1 MDRTEP
7 TRAGMA
13 RTTSFSWWR
22 RHLQSPR
29 GRGWLGRD
37 GIDSQGRRHRAHA
50 GGDGSLFG
58 VGEQFVP
65 VQRPRGRG
73 WLGRRAGPHFRSER
87 GVVDVPTCPNCL
99 ALIER
104 VRRLEADED
113 AQAERI
119 AALET
124 QLSKTRDR
132 LRSSQAL
139 SRKLARKISV
149 MNHLIDG
156 TATVADVLGAA

>member
-1 MDRTEP
+1 
-7 TRAGMA
+7 
-13 RTTSFSWWR
+13 
-22 RHLQSPR
+22 
-29 GRGWLGRD
+29 
-37 GIDSQGRRHRAHA
+37 
-50 GGDGSLFG
+50 
-58 VGEQFVP
+58 
-65 VQRPRGRG
+65 
-73 WLGRRAGPHFRSER
+73 
-87 GVVDVPTCPNCL
+87 VVDVPTCPNCL